1 MSPADDIKHFL
12 VTRDVTC
19 GKTAVVELGT
29 DYEAAQQAY
38 EEAEREARGRAHL
51 DVVLLSA
58 DSLETIKRTHSSYF
72 DPKSLDE
79 LLPA

>member
-12 VTRDVTC
+12 VTRDVTRRE
-19 GKTAVVELGT
+19 TIVVELGT
-29 DYEAAQQAY
+29 DYEAAQHAY
-38 EEAEREARGRAHL
+38 QEAEQKARGRQDL

-58 DSLETIKRTHSSYF
+58 DSLETIQLTHSSYF
-72 DPKSLDE
+72 EPKSLDE

>member
-1 MSPADDIKHFL
+1 MTAADIKHFL
-12 VTRDVTC
+12 VVYDIAAGRADVRPF
-19 GKTAVVELGT
+19 GT
-29 DYEAAQQAY
+29 DYDAALAAY
-38 EEAEREARGRAHL
+38 DEAEQTAVGRSDI

-72 DPKSLDE
+72 ETRSLDE